1 MAQRVPPLTRVV
13 PHPSDSPP
21 TLAVERVR
29 GIVFDLDGTL
39 VDSYGAIAESL
50 NHARA
55 AFALPPL
62 AGDEIRCRVGHGLES
77 LVSRLVGPQHV
88 DAGVRI
94 FRERYAEV
102 FSDRTFTLPGVA
114 ETIREL
120 RRRGYGLAVASN
132 KPARFGRAILET
144 LGLLEY
150 VDDVQGPD
158 SAGATKPHPEMLRRS
173 LQALDLHP
181 GAGVYVGDMV
191 LDVLT
196 AARAGLPVILV
207 PGGSCQRDALE
218 ATGQRVL
225 SAFSE
230 LASLFVRPGP
240 AA

>member
-1 MAQRVPPLTRVV
+1 
-13 PHPSDSPP
+13 
-21 TLAVERVR
+21 VR

-62 AGDEIRCRVGHGLES
+62 SEDEVRRRVGHGLDS
-77 LVSRLVGPQHV
+77 LVSELVGPQHV
-88 DAGVRI
+88 DAGVRMFREHYAKV
-94 FRERYAEV
+94 FRER
-102 FSDRTFTLPGVA
+102 TFALPGVA

-132 KPARFGRAILET
+132 KPARFGRAILES
-144 LGLLEY
+144 LGLLEHL
-150 VDDVQGPD
+150 DDVQGPD

-173 LQALDLHP
+173 LRALDLPP

-191 LDVLT
+191 LDVIT

-207 PGGSCQRDALE
+207 PGGSCERDALK

-225 SAFSE
+225 GTFSE
-230 LASLFVRPGP
+230 LGSLFVRPAP